1 MKLLNS
7 LENFVVSS
15 KWTIALITTDV
26 SFHYW

>member
-1 MKLLNS
+1 MKLINS

-26 SFHYW
+26 SFHY